1 MASAIPSGCARD
13 ARQVGRRT
21 WRPRFFC
28 GPSHCAV
35 HADCVVPLGAR
46 SRRLRPT
53 AVIGE
58 IGIPRCTGG
67 LMPPRRDKATCA
79 SRMLHP
85 AQRAHGC
92 RPHPYFGTEESVLW
106 NRRKSATG
114 KFQPAR
120 GEAVF
125 TKCREPDA
133 AAVRYVVGAEQGT
146 RASPCRGAIAA
157 VREAW
162 LKGSV
167 SMTTVGGPTGRS
179 HRAQAPT
186 SSAPTPSIKHCLNA
200 TVRAAD
206 GLDAWFR
213 RYVIEHPLR
222 YGASEFRADQSQSA
236 KRQQPVPP
244 FSSTSA
250 SHTADQPLVNRPP
263 RNRAAFVGDRS
274 VWLSLG
280 HCLRA
285 HYDAL
290 AAPVP
295 PRIAALVEQLD
306 TQK

>member
-1 MASAIPSGCARD
+1 
-13 ARQVGRRT
+13 
-21 WRPRFFC
+21 
-28 GPSHCAV
+28 
-35 HADCVVPLGAR
+35 
-46 SRRLRPT
+46 
-53 AVIGE
+53 
-58 IGIPRCTGG
+58 
-67 LMPPRRDKATCA
+67 MPPRRDKATCA

-206 GLDAWFR
+206 HLDDWIR
-213 RYVIEHPLR
+213 RYVVEHPLR
-222 YGASEFRADQSQSA
+222 YGPTEFCADQSQSA
-236 KRQQPVPP
+236 KGQKPVPP
-244 FSSTSA
+244 FSRVSA
-250 SHTADQPLVNRPP
+250 SHTADQSQVNRSP
-263 RNRAAFVGDRS
+263 RNRPVFVRDRS

-280 HCLRA
+280 HCLRVQ
-285 HYDAL
+285 YDAL
-290 AAPVP
+290 ATPVP
-295 PRIAALVEQLD
+295 AHIAGLLEQLD